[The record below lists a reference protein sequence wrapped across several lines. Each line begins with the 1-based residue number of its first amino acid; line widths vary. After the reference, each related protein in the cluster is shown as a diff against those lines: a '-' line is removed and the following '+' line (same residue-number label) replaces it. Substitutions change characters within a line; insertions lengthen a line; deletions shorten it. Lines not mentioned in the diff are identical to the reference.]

1 MRSIWK
7 GHIQFSLVTIPVK
20 VYNAIDTAQ
29 AIHFNQLHKE
39 CNGPIGYDKRCKKCN
54 KVLSNEEVVK
64 GYQYEPDQYV
74 ILEPED
80 LEKIRL
86 KSTKV
91 IEIQGFVDASEV
103 DAMLYEAPYFAG
115 PDGVVAGKAYTLL
128 CVDRKDAKAQ
138 RIAKRATHGAAWHK
152 KNPFVFLRVL
162 CVLAVNAA

>member
-29 AIHFNQLHKE
+29 AIHFNQLHKG
-39 CNGPIGYDKRCKKCN
+39 CNGPIAYDKRCKKCN
-54 KVLSNEEVVK
+54 KVLSNEEIVK

-103 DAMLYEAPYFAG
+103 HRCST
-115 PDGVVAGKAYTLL
+115 KRRTLPVPTASL
-128 CVDRKDAKAQ
+128 RPRPTRCC
-138 RIAKRATHGAAWHK
+138 AKR
-152 KNPFVFLRVL
+152 
-162 CVLAVNAA
+162 